1 VPPARATIDASVLP
15 DVRRG
20 TSDFGRYVTPGP
32 RKAASAHP
40 VDSTNGRTSTIS
52 SGGLV
57 RSPQPLG
64 VRGANRI
71 STRPL
76 MSAICRSHR
85 LQPDVRFQPW
95 LPMTSQLSSYP
106 HKRRVY
112 VHEDQTEHRVR
123 PRDLGRRLVLQQV
136 DPCASGGGA
145 RGGVGPEQ
153 PRHAQRRRR
162 GSHPSAWT
170 GQQPGHPRRPLVGR
184 NRHHSR
190 GNRRTRCRAGLHRR
204 SRPGRRRDDAE
215 PAGPGSPPTSSP
227 TSRS

>member
-1 VPPARATIDASVLP
+1 
-15 DVRRG
+15 
-20 TSDFGRYVTPGP
+20 
-32 RKAASAHP
+32 
-40 VDSTNGRTSTIS
+40 
-52 SGGLV
+52 
-57 RSPQPLG
+57 
-64 VRGANRI
+64 
-71 STRPL
+71 
-76 MSAICRSHR
+76 
-85 LQPDVRFQPW
+85 
-95 LPMTSQLSSYP
+95 MTTQLSSYP
-106 HKRRVY
+106 HKRRDY

-123 PRDLGRRLVLQQV
+123 PLDLGRRLVLQRV

-204 SRPGRRRDDAE
+204 SRPGRRRDDALLMAAFFIVGGVFRIATALLFRI
-215 PAGPGSPPTSSP
+215 PGRAWVVAGGTVTVALGVIIAAEWPVSAVWVIGTFVGIDLIFDGWSLVMAGLGARELAADDRRAMSAPLPG
-227 TSRS
+227 R